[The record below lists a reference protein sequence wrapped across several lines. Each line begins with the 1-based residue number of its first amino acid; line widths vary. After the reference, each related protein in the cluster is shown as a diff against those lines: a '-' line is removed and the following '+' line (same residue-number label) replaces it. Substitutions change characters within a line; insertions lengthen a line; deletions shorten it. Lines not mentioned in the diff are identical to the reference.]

1 MYEQYH
7 LVHIIY
13 YRSVRSKSWRHPRRQ
28 LTGIRPQS
36 MWLDAVLM
44 YEVYLLPAPFTML
57 VDAIIYNSLFR
68 TFEFHLIWQ
77 HQHPFFFFSHDGGCN
92 KTRSPS
98 RRNRVLRVPLFILV
112 QNAHVRVHS
121 STLPELHAD

>member
-77 HQHPFFFFSHDGGCN
+77 HQHPFFFFHTTAAATRPGLLHDG
-92 KTRSPS
+92 TAS
-98 RRNRVLRVPLFILV
+98 
-112 QNAHVRVHS
+112 
-121 STLPELHAD
+121 